1 MEIFTRE
8 KKRKYTLSDA
18 NCANQEGE
26 QTYSLSDTNGKT
38 RQEEE
43 KETLQ

>member
-8 KKRKYTLSDA
+8 KKRKYTLSDV
-18 NCANQEGE
+18 NGVSKDSE
-26 QTYSLSDTNGKT
+26 QTYSLPDSNGKT

-43 KETLQ
+43 KKTPQ

>member
-18 NCANQEGE
+18 NGVSQERE
-26 QTYSLSDTNGKT
+26 QTYSLSDANGKT

-43 KETLQ
+43 EKTPQ